1 MAHTDLITRV
11 ILKLDWSYALQVG
24 GTISMVCFLVVV
36 VLVLDVVVFL
46 PVVVQIA
53 VWSRCILTCSTS
65 IRHW

>member
-36 VLVLDVVVFL
+36 VLIAVLIVLDVVVVML
-46 PVVVQIA
+46 N
-53 VWSRCILTCSTS
+53 R
-65 IRHW
+65 

>member
-46 PVVVQIA
+46 PVVV
-53 VWSRCILTCSTS
+53 S
-65 IRHW
+65 IQQLSV